1 MPEQRRKQMNSA
13 LKLTIAFVCIYALI
27 TQQVVANSWIRRL
40 DEWIYERDI
49 LLVTPGKTPT
59 IVILMD
65 DLGLRGIT
73 SAILLITAILIS
85 RRFKSWR
92 PINLSLLALLLLNLA
107 VGASKLLLGRT
118 KPSTGFDL
126 FFTDSGLSYP
136 SGHAANAVL
145 SWGMIA
151 YLIFRYSHKEP
162 FEGLRLTWFV
172 SIISSL
178 VCLASLY
185 RNTHWFSDLLGGLF
199 IGSALLVAVIAID
212 RSITSARQPS
222 YGAGRLIT

>member
-13 LKLTIAFVCIYALI
+13 IKLTVLFLGLYGLI
-27 TQQVVANSWIRRL
+27 TQQVVANTWIRRL

-107 VGASKLLLGRT
+107 VGASKLLFGRT

-212 RSITSARQPS
+212 RSITSDRQPS
-222 YGAGRLIT
+222 

>member
-1 MPEQRRKQMNSA
+1 MNSA
-13 LKLTIAFVCIYALI
+13 LKLSIAFISTYALI

-59 IVILMD
+59 IIILMD

-92 PINLSLLALLLLNLA
+92 PINLSLLALLLLNLV
-107 VGASKLLLGRT
+107 VGASKLLFGRT

-212 RSITSARQPS
+212 RSITSDRQPS
-222 YGAGRLIT
+222 

>member
-1 MPEQRRKQMNSA
+1 MNSA
-13 LKLTIAFVCIYALI
+13 LKLSIAFVSVYALI

-73 SAILLITAILIS
+73 SAILLITAIIIS

-92 PINLSLLALLLLNLA
+92 PVNLSLLALFLLNLA
-107 VGASKLLLGRT
+107 VGASKLLFGRT

-212 RSITSARQPS
+212 RSITSDRQPS
-222 YGAGRLIT
+222 

>member
-107 VGASKLLLGRT
+107 VGASKLLFGRT

-172 SIISSL
+172 SIISTL

-212 RSITSARQPS
+212 RSITSDRQPS
-222 YGAGRLIT
+222 

>member
-1 MPEQRRKQMNSA
+1 MPEKRRKQMNSA
-13 LKLTIAFVCIYALI
+13 LKLSIAFVSAYALI

-92 PINLSLLALLLLNLA
+92 PVNLSLLALFLLNLA
-107 VGASKLLLGRT
+107 VGVSKLLFGRT

-172 SIISSL
+172 SIISTL

-212 RSITSARQPS
+212 RSITSDRQPS
-222 YGAGRLIT
+222 

>member
-1 MPEQRRKQMNSA
+1 MPERRRKQKNSA
-13 LKLTIAFVCIYALI
+13 FKLTILFTGIYALI
-27 TQQVVANSWIRRL
+27 TQQVLANSWIRRL

-107 VGASKLLLGRT
+107 VGASKLLFGRT

-212 RSITSARQPS
+212 RSITSDRQPS
-222 YGAGRLIT
+222 

>member
-1 MPEQRRKQMNSA
+1 MPEKRRKQMNSA
-13 LKLTIAFVCIYALI
+13 LKLSIAFISTYALI

-59 IVILMD
+59 IIILID
-65 DLGLRGIT
+65 GLGLRGIT

-107 VGASKLLLGRT
+107 VGASKLLFGRT

-145 SWGMIA
+145 SWGLIA

-212 RSITSARQPS
+212 RSITSDRQPS
-222 YGAGRLIT
+222 

>member
-1 MPEQRRKQMNSA
+1 MNSA
-13 LKLTIAFVCIYALI
+13 LKLSIAFVSVYALI

-92 PINLSLLALLLLNLA
+92 PVNLSLLALFLLNLA
-107 VGASKLLLGRT
+107 VGASKLLFGRT

-212 RSITSARQPS
+212 RSITSDRQPS
-222 YGAGRLIT
+222 

>member
-1 MPEQRRKQMNSA
+1 MPEQRRKQKNSA

-107 VGASKLLLGRT
+107 VGASKLLFGRT

-212 RSITSARQPS
+212 RSITSDRQPS
-222 YGAGRLIT
+222 